1 MEMERAQK
9 RVVIDAGHGGSDPGA
24 VANGLR
30 EKDFTLEAANYIY
43 KRLNELGIPAKL
55 TRSTDETLSKTERV
69 RRIMNAFG
77 NDKDVIVLSNHINAG
92 GGDGA
97 EVAYALRNNN
107 TLAESILA
115 NIAKKGQNI
124 RKTYQRRLPSDP
136 SKDYYFIHRETG
148 KTEPLLIEYG
158 FIDSPKDDVKQLQ
171 NNLLDYAEAVV
182 EAVAKYAGVPYRPS
196 GASTPG
202 SYVVKKGDSLWQIAQ
217 DYNTTVSDLVALN
230 NLGTTV
236 LTVGQVLKL
245 PSSSNDTSL
254 GNNYVVQKGDSLWL
268 IADKFGVSV
277 NDLKNANNLSTD
289 LLTVGQ
295 VLKIPTKSAN
305 EDTTTQP
312 STTNT
317 YTVQRGDSLW
327 SIAKK
332 YNISVDELKNAN
344 NLSTNLLTIGQVLK
358 IPTET
363 NDANYQTYTVQKGD
377 SLWLISRKYNVNVQ
391 DIIDLNNLKSNVLS
405 IGQVLKIPN

>member
-1 MEMERAQK
+1 
-9 RVVIDAGHGGSDPGA
+9 
-24 VANGLR
+24 
-30 EKDFTLEAANYIY
+30 
-43 KRLNELGIPAKL
+43 
-55 TRSTDETLSKTERV
+55 
-69 RRIMNAFG
+69 
-77 NDKDVIVLSNHINAG
+77 
-92 GGDGA
+92 
-97 EVAYALRNNN
+97 
-107 TLAESILA
+107 
-115 NIAKKGQNI
+115 
-124 RKTYQRRLPSDP
+124 
-136 SKDYYFIHRETG
+136 
-148 KTEPLLIEYG
+148 
-158 FIDSPKDDVKQLQ
+158 
-171 NNLLDYAEAVV
+171 
-182 EAVAKYAGVPYRPS
+182 
-196 GASTPG
+196 
-202 SYVVKKGDSLWQIAQ
+202 LWQIAQ

-277 NDLKNANNLSTD
+277 NELKNANNLSTD

-295 VLKIPTKSAN
+295 VLKIPTKSTN
-305 EDTTTQP
+305 EGTTTQP

-332 YNISVDELKNAN
+332 FNISVDELKNAN

-363 NDANYQTYTVQKGD
+363 NDTNYQTYTVQKGD

-391 DIIDLNNLKSNVLS
+391 DIIDLNDLKSNVLS